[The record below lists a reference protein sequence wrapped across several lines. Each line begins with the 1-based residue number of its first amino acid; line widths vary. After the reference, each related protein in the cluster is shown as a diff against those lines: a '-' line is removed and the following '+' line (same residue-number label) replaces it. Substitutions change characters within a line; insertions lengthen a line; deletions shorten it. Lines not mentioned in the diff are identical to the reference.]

1 MWKPLACLLVFLL
14 LGCGGPSPEGFR
26 GTDVTG
32 SDIGQ
37 SLAGLKD
44 TRGQERSITE
54 FRGKAVIVFFGYTAC
69 PDACPTT
76 LGRLAEVMRLLGP
89 DAARV
94 QVILISV
101 DPENDTP
108 ERLGQYVTAFNPSF
122 IGLAG
127 SVPVTE
133 AVAREFK
140 VFFSKSAHGHH
151 GGGREIDHTT
161 GVYVFDPAGR
171 VRLFLKDD
179 ASVAAVSSD
188 LRKLLA
194 M

>member
-1 MWKPLACLLVFLL
+1 MWKPFACLLAFLM
-14 LGCGGPSPEGFR
+14 LGCGGPSADGFQ

-37 SLAGLKD
+37 SFAGLTDSGGK
-44 TRGQERSITE
+44 ERSLAE

-122 IGLAG
+122 IGLSG
-127 SVPVTE
+127 SLPATE

-161 GVYVFDPAGR
+161 GAYVFDPAGR